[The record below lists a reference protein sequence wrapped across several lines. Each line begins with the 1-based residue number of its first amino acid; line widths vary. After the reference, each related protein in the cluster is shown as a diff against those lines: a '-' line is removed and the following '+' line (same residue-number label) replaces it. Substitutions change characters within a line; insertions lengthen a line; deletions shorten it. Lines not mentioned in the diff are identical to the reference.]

1 MDILLILVCGSKLV
15 EIKDCGLIKSKQ
27 KYEVTYRVFALDER
41 LALLLGDGLLSAVVV
56 VSLLLAAVLLRE
68 EDLDLLAVGVKWQFN
83 RRFFAVWVILWGPPL
98 GKFSSDFKV
107 Y

>member
-1 MDILLILVCGSKLV
+1 MDILLILVWGSKLV

-56 VSLLLAAVLLRE
+56 VPLLLAAVLLRE

-83 RRFFAVWVILWGPPL
+83 RLFFRSL
-98 GKFSSDFKV
+98 GDFMGTIFG
-107 Y
+107 